1 MRRRGGSEVVL
12 EEIRLVIFFK
22 LYIDG
27 MTDDDE
33 DDYVCGR
40 VGFCTRIFDA

>member
-1 MRRRGGSEVVL
+1 VRVILILTWRSISVRRRGGREVVL

-33 DDYVCGR
+33 G
-40 VGFCTRIFDA
+40 